1 MQLAYIYVI
10 DFQKHFLKWIGC
22 TNIYN
27 FLVNWNTNQ
36 IPKMVI
42 SLATNKCPNTQTQ
55 IHNYP
60 KYTNHKP
67 T

>member
-36 IPKMVI
+36 SPKMVI
-42 SLATNKCPNTQTQ
+42 SSGNKQMSQHPNTNPQL
-55 IHNYP
+55 P
-60 KYTNHKP
+60 KVY
-67 T
+67 